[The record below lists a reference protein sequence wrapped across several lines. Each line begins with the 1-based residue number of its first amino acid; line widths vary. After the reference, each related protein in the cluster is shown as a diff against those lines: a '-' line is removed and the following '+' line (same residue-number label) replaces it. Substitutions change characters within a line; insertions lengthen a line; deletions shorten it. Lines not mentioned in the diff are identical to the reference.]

1 MRMRLSSY
9 HEQTKPLGD
18 WYLEK
23 GILYAVEGTGSID
36 EVARSISKI
45 LTYL

>member
-18 WYLEK
+18 WYMEK
-23 GILYAVEGTGSID
+23 GILHTVEGTGSIE
-36 EVARSISKI
+36 EVALSISKI